1 LQQREQRILKKLAEA
16 REAQASSMTRFI
28 QARARVMQVETRL
41 QTLRSSLN
49 ITPAAPVQPA
59 ESSPQTP
66 AAPTIADARKPA
78 STPVTEITSQPGA
91 PAQAADLPTRETAA
105 STPVATPSSTAQAP
119 KPLTRPARPQFR
131 QPAQFAEQ
139 ETPLPAFDDAPLQ
152 VSEDE
157 DEDETK
163 KMPSLRSVQP
173 VSATKQAQDDDE
185 TLIIALSALT
195 RREQSEQSAADEARE
210 TGATDIT
217 TKIPVIRRE
226 HGKPQEQT

>member
-49 ITPAAPVQPA
+49 ITPAAPVQPV
-59 ESSPQTP
+59 EISPQVA
-66 AAPTIADARKPA
+66 AAPTIADAQKPA
-78 STPVTEITSQPGA
+78 IAPATEITSQPGTS
-91 PAQAADLPTRETAA
+91 AQAADLPARETAA
-105 STPVATPSSTAQAP
+105 SAPGAAPSSTVQAP
-119 KPLTRPARPQFR
+119 IPLARPARPQFR

-152 VSEDE
+152 VNEDE
-157 DEDETK
+157 EETK

-173 VSATKQAQDDDE
+173 VSATKQAQDDEEE
-185 TLIIALSALT
+185 TLIVALSALT
-195 RREQSEQSAADEARE
+195 RRGQSEQSATDEERE

-226 HGKPQEQT
+226 HGKPQEQA

>member
-49 ITPAAPVQPA
+49 ITPAVPVQPA
-59 ESSPQTP
+59 EISPQVA
-66 AAPTIADARKPA
+66 AAPTIADAQKPA
-78 STPVTEITSQPGA
+78 IAPSTEITSQPGV
-91 PAQAADLPTRETAA
+91 PAQAADLPTRGTAA
-105 STPVATPSSTAQAP
+105 SAPGATPSSTAQAP
-119 KPLTRPARPQFR
+119 TPLARSTRPQFR
-131 QPAQFAEQ
+131 QPTQFAEQ
-139 ETPLPAFDDAPLQ
+139 EMPLPAFDDAPLQ
-152 VSEDE
+152 VNEDE
-157 DEDETK
+157 EETK

-173 VSATKQAQDDDE
+173 VSAPKQAQDEEE
-185 TLIIALSALT
+185 TLIVALSALT
-195 RREQSEQSAADEARE
+195 RREQSEQPAATDEARE